1 MHLLRSCRLQK
12 LIKFLGI
19 HPVLC
24 RPSCHRQHLPAS
36 CVKFPVNILERL
48 LQNEMIHY
56 MFTIQLLAYLIQ
68 KRKINCRRVRTQ
80 RSYLPARSHF
90 RRQLIKISNQMTTD
104 ISVTC
109 TNPVTTHLNIRQY
122 ILSFICKIQIVLDK
136 SWEISDTEYI
146 ILRQTPH
153 LQQAASLHD
162 SRKLF
167 RHRSITGKNFRFRHR
182 STSRY
187 TEQAT

>member
-1 MHLLRSCRLQK
+1 MHLFGSSLFQE
-12 LIKFLGI
+12 LIKFLRI

-24 RPSCHRQHLPAS
+24 RPSCHRQHLSAS
-36 CVKFPVNILERL
+36 GIKFSVYILLWL
-48 LQNEMIHY
+48 LQYEMIHY
-56 MFTIQLLAYLIQ
+56 MLTFQLLAYLIQ
-68 KRKINCRRVRTQ
+68 KRKIHCRRVRTQ

-109 TNPVTTHLNIRQY
+109 TNPVTAHLNIRQY
-122 ILSFICKIQIVLDK
+122 VLSFICKIQIVLDK
-136 SWEISDTEYI
+136 SGEISDTEYI

-187 TEQAT
+187 TE